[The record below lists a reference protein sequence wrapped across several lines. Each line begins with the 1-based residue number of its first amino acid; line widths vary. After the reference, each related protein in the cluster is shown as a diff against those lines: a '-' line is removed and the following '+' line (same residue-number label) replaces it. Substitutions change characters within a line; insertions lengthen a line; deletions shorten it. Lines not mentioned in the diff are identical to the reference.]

1 MTDAHAAHCVGPS
14 TAVPCCDVPCCAV
27 ASPTAVCCAVLC
39 HAVLCCALQVR
50 NVPGDHDLRVAD
62 LLELVQL
69 TGLGDR

>member
-1 MTDAHAAHCVGPS
+1 MLLYAVLWCAVVWCVQPPACC
-14 TAVPCCDVPCCAV
+14 AVPCCAP
-27 ASPTAVCCAVLC
+27 
-39 HAVLCCALQVR
+39 QVR